1 MTSQNT
7 PLYNALKNMSYKE
20 LEEIAQEIR
29 KYIFNVVYNNNGHL
43 ASNLGVVELTIA
55 LYRIFDPIEDVIIWD
70 TSHQSYVH
78 KLLTG
83 RWKDFKTIREKG
95 GISGY
100 TNIYESPADRFG
112 AGHAGTSIAA
122 SLGYALSDKIKTG
135 KGI

>member
-1 MTSQNT
+1 MDTNV
-7 PLYNALKNMSYKE
+7 PLYKLLNNMNYEE
-20 LEEIAQEIR
+20 LEELAQKIR
-29 KYIFNVVYNNNGHL
+29 KYIYTTISNGSGHL

-55 LYRIFDPIEDVIIWD
+55 LYRIFDPVEDVIIWD

-83 RWKDFKTIREKG
+83 RWKEFKNIRKKA

-100 TNIYESPADRFG
+100 TNIFESDADKFG
-112 AGHAGTSIAA
+112 AGHAGTAIAA
-122 SLGYALSDKIKTG
+122 ALGFFLSDKLKKE